1 MLLGG
6 LLVDVFLICVEHQSC
21 QEQKFTML
29 VIKKNLRVSERFP
42 YPVRVEAVLEVIDQ
56 FPMRKLEKMTRKG
69 SHLRFHYLTFIF
81 MWWLILKVL
90 YMMIML
96 PFQLYTVKCLSC
108 LASII
113 HFLPLTQFR
122 VIEVWSLSQR
132 SWSDSQ
138 DIPWT
143 CYQYIAGL
151 AERVRQQFTLTCT
164 SMVKSTSQIKL
175 M

>member
-81 MWWLILKVL
+81 MWYDDHASFSAVHREMFVL
-90 YMMIML
+90 FSINNSFSSTYTVQGHRGLEPIPAVMEWQPGYTLDML
-96 PFQLYTVKCLSC
+96 PVYYR
-108 LASII
+108 AS
-113 HFLPLTQFR
+113 R
-122 VIEVWSLSQR
+122 ESQTTIY
-132 SWSDSQ
+132 SDMHIYGQ
-138 DIPWT
+138 VNIT
-143 CYQYIAGL
+143 N
-151 AERVRQQFTLTCT
+151 
-164 SMVKSTSQIKL
+164 
-175 M
+175 